1 MSNEDNAV
9 LMAPAYV
16 EEGADVELVI
26 PVVYT
31 YDVSKV
37 QTMEDVREFIKEQKL
52 QIVTLPWITLEM
64 RGLNPNLW
72 VRCGTLKLD
81 DSGKGVVVPDPVV
94 EVVDAVTTPV

>member
-1 MSNEDNAV
+1 MSNEDNV
-9 LMAPAYV
+9 ELMAPTYIEDGV
-16 EEGADVELVI
+16 TFDPVV

-52 QIVTLPWITLEM
+52 QVVTLPWITLET
-64 RGLNPNLW
+64 RGHNPNLW

-81 DSGKGVVVPDPVV
+81 DQGRGIVVPDPVA
-94 EVVDAVTTPV
+94 EVVDAATPSN